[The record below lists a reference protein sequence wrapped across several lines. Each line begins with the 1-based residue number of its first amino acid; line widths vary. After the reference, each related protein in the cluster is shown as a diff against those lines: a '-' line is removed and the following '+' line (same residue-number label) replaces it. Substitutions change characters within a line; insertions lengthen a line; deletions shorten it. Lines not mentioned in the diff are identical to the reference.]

1 MRKGFLG
8 SLTGVLV
15 GAGLAL
21 AQQTPVFR
29 PARDFS
35 FPQAAPASAPA
46 AYALPPQYIA
56 VPQYQQYQQ
65 YPQYAAYPVPQY
77 GAIPW
82 GYPASA
88 QTLVAPSYPSYPPQ
102 VNARPVSVPAQE
114 PHPML
119 TAPGEQVVEA
129 PALPTAQTP
138 AAPEPVRPPKGAEA
152 IAAPKGT
159 KEQN

>member
-8 SLTGVLV
+8 SLAGVLV

-21 AQQTPVFR
+21 AQQTPGFR

-46 AYALPPQYIA
+46 AYALPPQYVA

-65 YPQYAAYPVPQY
+65 YPQYPGYSLPS

-88 QTLVAPSYPSYPPQ
+88 PMMVAPSYPAYPPQ
-102 VNARPVSVPAQE
+102 GYARPVSVAAQE
-114 PHPML
+114 PQPMPSANAR
-119 TAPGEQVVEA
+119 TGP
-129 PALPTAQTP
+129 PAEGSRAGRCAQKHSR
-138 AAPEPVRPPKGAEA
+138 ADCSSSPV
-152 IAAPKGT
+152 
-159 KEQN
+159 